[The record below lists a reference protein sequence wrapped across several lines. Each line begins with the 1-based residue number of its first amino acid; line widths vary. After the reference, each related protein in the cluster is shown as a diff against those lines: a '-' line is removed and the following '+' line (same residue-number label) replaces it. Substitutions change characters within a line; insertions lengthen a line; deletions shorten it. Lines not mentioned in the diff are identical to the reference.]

1 MVSTGSAAQQ
11 GYARVLGV
19 GRGLWALIHGE
30 KQMKATRYS
39 CKSLDMKTIR
49 RKKKKIKQK
58 EKGRGRGGGR
68 GEHTEFLVQVRCY
81 PTAS

>member
-1 MVSTGSAAQQ
+1 MPESW
-11 GYARVLGV
+11 GV

-49 RKKKKIKQK
+49 RKKKKIKQREK
-58 EKGRGRGGGR
+58 EEE
-68 GEHTEFLVQVRCY
+68 GEVEEENIL
-81 PTAS
+81 SS